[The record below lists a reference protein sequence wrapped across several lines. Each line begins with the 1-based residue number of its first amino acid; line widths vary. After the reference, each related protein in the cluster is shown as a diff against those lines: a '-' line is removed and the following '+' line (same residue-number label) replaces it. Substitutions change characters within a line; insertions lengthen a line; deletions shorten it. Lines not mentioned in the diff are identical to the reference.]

1 MEERSAGAVVYRETE
16 KGRLYLLLQN
26 AGRWDF
32 PKGGVEKGEGE
43 LETVRREVA
52 EETGMGSIEIVPGF
66 RKVIE
71 YFYRREGK
79 NIHKQV
85 VYVLAKTDDEAV
97 KISFE
102 HQGFGWFPYREAL
115 ERASYD
121 NSKLTLAE
129 AEKFV
134 KGAALEFH

>member
-16 KGRLYLLLQN
+16 EGRLYLLLQN

-32 PKGGVEKGEGE
+32 PKGGVEKGESE
-43 LETVRREVA
+43 LQTVRREVE
-52 EETGMGSIEIVPGF
+52 EETGMGKIEIVPGF

-115 ERASYD
+115 EKASYD

-134 KGAALEFH
+134 NGAALEFH

>member
-1 MEERSAGAVVYRETE
+1 MEERSAGAVVFRET
-16 KGRLYLLLQN
+16 GRGRMYLLLQN

-43 LETVRREVA
+43 LQTVMREVE
-52 EETGMGSIEIVPGF
+52 EETGIKNIKIVPGF

-85 VYVLAKTDDEAV
+85 VYMLAKTDEEAV
-97 KISFE
+97 KISYE
-102 HQGFGWFPYREAL
+102 HQAYGWFPYHEAL

-121 NSKLTLAE
+121 NSKLTLGE

-134 KGAALEFH
+134 KGGALEFH